1 MNDKIRQ
8 CKKTARPT
16 FRITQDLYDK
26 LAEEAKLRG
35 ISRNAV
41 LSIILNRTFY
51 PERFRAD
58 KTGI

>member
-8 CKKTARPT
+8 NKKTARPT

-35 ISRNAV
+35 VSRNAV
-41 LSIILNRTFY
+41 LNIILNRTFY